1 MNKKTTLKL
10 NRDFRRLY
18 YKGSQRC
25 PSVDRYL
32 CQQKSPG
39 SQSYR
44 HHRYQKNREGSL
56 PKSLQENHT
65 GGVCSGEHPNRA
77 GMGFCVCCADENAAG
92 KIYRAR
98 TGPQKTNP
106 EPYKTGQV
114 QTKRQSS
121 KSKGTITQKKSAQ
134 RAEGFRT
141 QGSCKR
147 TIRERQRMYYKEG
160 KQREAS
166 AA

>member
-18 YKGSQRC
+18 YKGSSAVH
-25 PSVDRYL
+25 PLIVTYAS
-32 CQQKSPG
+32 
-39 SQSYR
+39 
-44 HHRYQKNREGSL
+44 KNRLGYNRIGITVT
-56 PKSLQENHT
+56 KKIGKAVCRNRCKRIIR

-114 QTKRQSS
+114 QGKCQSS
-121 KSKGTITQKKSAQ
+121 KSKGTITQKESAQ

>member
-18 YKGSQRC
+18 YKGSSAVH
-25 PSVDRYL
+25 PLIVTYAS
-32 CQQKSPG
+32 
-39 SQSYR
+39 
-44 HHRYQKNREGSL
+44 KNRLGHNRIGITVT
-56 PKSLQENHT
+56 KKI
-65 GGVCSGEHPNRA
+65 GKAVCRNRCKRIIRA
-77 GMGFCVCCADENAAG
+77 AFAQVNTQIEQGCCVCCADENAAG